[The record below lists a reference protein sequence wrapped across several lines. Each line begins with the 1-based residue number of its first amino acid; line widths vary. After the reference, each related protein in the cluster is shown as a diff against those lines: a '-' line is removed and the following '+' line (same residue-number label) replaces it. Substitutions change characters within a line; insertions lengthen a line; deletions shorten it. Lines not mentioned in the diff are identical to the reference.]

1 MTTLLATPAGFGI
14 RFTEPTLLIWLLAV
28 MLPLVIAWWTRRRLP
43 QVAFGPLA
51 ILRRSARKR
60 HRSWSSWQWPL
71 LLRMLMLLALIA
83 AAARPAWR
91 AATDGGGRL
100 SVSRLWLVTAGE
112 STTASDPSVA
122 GLQAAV
128 DVLGFPKRSGS
139 LQAAVAAAARND
151 LIVLGDGL
159 APTPVE
165 ADRLVAWVRRGG
177 GVMVLL
183 GPDTLA
189 SVDWP
194 RWRRVLAEHTGVFA
208 GEPRD
213 TRGGRLVVSPALQSP
228 SQRASAGHMAELPG
242 PTVERLVDLSLP
254 AGSTGLTPLAVVEPS
269 GATAALVR
277 TVGRGAVTMSAL
289 PLTLTGTAATG
300 PADETTR
307 WSDLAAWPVLL
318 PYLSGL
324 RQATRAACLPLA
336 ATWPPSLRW
345 FGTPTVLVVL
355 LAALTLTADWWLTAG
370 GWRSGCGYGVVAV
383 VLVAV
388 SWRATATGVG
398 AADTQA
404 ATPAVNAAERLTAA
418 VPPLCWPGER
428 LEIPVTVWG
437 EAGASGRVA
446 LDGPDGRFAEQPF
459 TLTVS
464 SAGLPETSC
473 GRADLTLGWDVAS
486 SQPEGSCQLQV
497 RLLPGESAAPA
508 VPDTAPLEL
517 ATTIAPRPARLL
529 LLEGEPRFEY
539 RFLNQALAGDQRFEV
554 ESRLLAHQPPA
565 RRGTI
570 DWSQYDAV
578 WLGDV
583 IGQLPTERA
592 ASSPPL
598 LHDQVD
604 QVDQV
609 LAELGEAVVAGR
621 LGLAWSPGQRFRFGG
636 FAAGAATDWLPLT
649 VDGPLAAPQQQG
661 LPVRSR
667 PAGVLAGW
675 LPADRPRLG
684 TAYDL
689 LMPVGLQPTTVV
701 LATAG
706 PLPSGGT
713 LPAVVLGRVGAGQ
726 VLGHCVETWRWRAT
740 EPAASHA
747 LHEAYWRQALTRLAT
762 PPLLRKLGR
771 GQHASAWPV
780 RASQPLV
787 SPPAGEHQAPS
798 RHPLLEHLLLAVA
811 VLAAGVAWWSAVQTQ
826 TAEVLS

>member
-1 MTTLLATPAGFGI
+1 MTTLLATTAGFGI

-28 MLPLVIAWWTRRRLP
+28 VLPLVIAWWARRRLP

-51 ILRRSARKR
+51 ILRRAARKR
-60 HRSWSSWQWPL
+60 HRSWWQWPL
-71 LLRMLMLLALIA
+71 LLRMLMLLALSA

-91 AATDGGGRL
+91 AATAGAGRL
-100 SVSRLWLVTAGE
+100 SVSRIWLVTAGE
-112 STTASDPSVA
+112 SATVSDPSVTS
-122 GLQAAV
+122 LQAAV
-128 DVLGFPKRSGS
+128 DVLGFPKGSGS

-159 APTPVE
+159 VPTSVE
-165 ADRLVAWVRRGG
+165 ADRLVAWVRQGG

-194 RWRRVLAEHTGVFA
+194 QWRQVLAEHTGVFA
-208 GEPRD
+208 GEPCD
-213 TRGGRLVVSPALQSP
+213 TRGGRLVVSSALQPP
-228 SQRASAGHMAELPG
+228 SQQASAGDMAELPG

-269 GATAALVR
+269 GAVAALVR
-277 TVGRGAVTMSAL
+277 AVGRGAVTMSAL

-324 RQATRAACLPLA
+324 RQATRAACWPTA
-336 ATWPPSLRW
+336 ATWPPVLRW
-345 FGTPTVLVVL
+345 FGTPTVLMLL
-355 LAALTLTADWWLTAG
+355 LAALTLAADWWLTAA
-370 GWRSGCGYGVVAV
+370 GWRSRCGYGVVAV
-383 VLVAV
+383 VLVIL
-388 SWRATATGVG
+388 SWRATAAGVG
-398 AADTQA
+398 AGDTQA

-446 LDGPDGRFAEQPF
+446 IDGPDGRSAEQPF
-459 TLTVS
+459 TLTAS
-464 SAGLPETSC
+464 SAGLPEASC
-473 GRADLTLGWDVAS
+473 GRADLTLGWDVAP
-486 SQPEGSCQLQV
+486 SQSEGACQLQV

-508 VPDTAPLEL
+508 MTDTALLEI

-554 ESRLLAHQPPA
+554 ESRLLARQPPA

-592 ASSPPL
+592 ASSQPL
-598 LHDQVD
+598 LHDHVD

-621 LGLAWSPGQRFRFGG
+621 VGLAWSPGQRFRFGG

-661 LPVRSR
+661 LPVRPR

-706 PLPSGGT
+706 PLPSGET

-780 RASQPLV
+780 RASQPMV
-787 SPPAGEHQAPS
+787 SPPAGRPQP
-798 RHPLLEHLLLAVA
+798 PPYPIFEHLLLAVA
-811 VLAAGVAWWSAVQTQ
+811 VLAAGVTWWSAAQPQ
-826 TAEVLS
+826 RAEVLP

>member
-1 MTTLLATPAGFGI
+1 M
-14 RFTEPTLLIWLLAV
+14 V
-28 MLPLVIAWWTRRRLP
+28 
-43 QVAFGPLA
+43 
-51 ILRRSARKR
+51 
-60 HRSWSSWQWPL
+60 SS
-71 LLRMLMLLALIA
+71 
-83 AAARPAWR
+83 
-91 AATDGGGRL
+91 
-100 SVSRLWLVTAGE
+100 
-112 STTASDPSVA
+112 
-122 GLQAAV
+122 
-128 DVLGFPKRSGS
+128 
-139 LQAAVAAAARND
+139 
-151 LIVLGDGL
+151 
-159 APTPVE
+159 
-165 ADRLVAWVRRGG
+165 
-177 GVMVLL
+177 
-183 GPDTLA
+183 
-189 SVDWP
+189 
-194 RWRRVLAEHTGVFA
+194 
-208 GEPRD
+208 
-213 TRGGRLVVSPALQSP
+213 ALQSL
-228 SQRASAGHMAELPG
+228 SQRASADDMAELPG

-269 GATAALVR
+269 GAVAALVR

-289 PLTLTGTAATG
+289 PLTLTATVATG
-300 PADETTR
+300 PGDETTR

-324 RQATRAACLPLA
+324 RQATRAACLPTA
-336 ATWPPSLRW
+336 ATWPPFLRW
-345 FGTPTVLVVL
+345 FGTPTVLLLL
-355 LAALTLTADWWLTAG
+355 LAALTLAADWWLTAA
-370 GWRSGCGYGVVAV
+370 GWRARCGYGVVAV

-388 SWRATATGVG
+388 SWWVTAVGVA
-398 AADTQA
+398 AADRQA

-437 EAGASGRVA
+437 EAGTSGRVA

-459 TLTVS
+459 TLTVGS
-464 SAGLPETSC
+464 TGFPETSR
-473 GRADLTLGWDVAS
+473 GRADLTLGWDVAP
-486 SQPEGSCQLQV
+486 SQPEGACQLQV
-497 RLLPGESAAPA
+497 RLLPGELAAPA
-508 VPDTAPLEL
+508 MTDTAPLEL

-583 IGQLPTERA
+583 IGQLPTEGA

-598 LHDQVD
+598 LHDQMDRMD

-675 LPADRPRLG
+675 LPADRGMLG

-706 PLPSGGT
+706 PLPAGGEV
-713 LPAVVLGRVGAGQ
+713 PAVVLGRVGAGQ

-740 EPAASHA
+740 ESATSHA

-762 PPLLRKLGR
+762 PPLLRKLGK

-780 RASQPLV
+780 RASQPVV
-787 SPPAGEHQAPS
+787 SPPAGGSQPPQ
-798 RHPLLEHLLLAVA
+798 HPIFGHLLLAVA
-811 VLAAGVAWWSAVQTQ
+811 VLAAGVAWWSAAHPQTV
-826 TAEVLS
+826 EVLP